1 MSAPKSLLLCAAVLF
16 GTAATATAKPVAP
29 SGFKLKTF
37 ATAPGATT
45 SGPDDIAA
53 LGKHIFVGWQNGIGP
68 KGEPAP
74 KTHQTHSVVVE
85 YNQRGHA
92 LHQWRLTGKVD
103 GLGGDPANNVMI
115 ATANEDGNSAVHDRP
130 QGRARAPGCRL
141 PLLAVSRRQPQRPVV
156 HRRWH

>member
-37 ATAPGATT
+37 ATAPCATT

-68 KGEPAP
+68 KGGPPRHIRPTASSSN
-74 KTHQTHSVVVE
+74 TTSADT
-85 YNQRGHA
+85 RC
-92 LHQWRLTGKVD
+92 TS
-103 GLGGDPANNVMI
+103 GD
-115 ATANEDGNSAVHDRP
+115 
-130 QGRARAPGCRL
+130 
-141 PLLAVSRRQPQRPVV
+141 
-156 HRRWH
+156 